1 MEDVIALDIVQGTLE
16 ELWAGIVAFLP
27 ELVGALIVF
36 LLGLIVAAVLR
47 RVVVKVVDLLKV
59 DELAKKFE
67 LRQAFERYG
76 LRLQIGNL
84 LGWIVKWFVIIVA
97 LIASTDILGWE
108 EVSVYLRS
116 VVAYIPNVIVAVV
129 ILLTGIVLANFVQ
142 RVVKSAVEAAKLE
155 SANFLSGIARW
166 AILLF
171 TFMAALNQL
180 RIAQDLIG
188 ILFTGLVAMLAL
200 AGGLAFGLGG
210 KEHASRFLDRLRR
223 DIAS

>member
-1 MEDVIALDIVQGTLE
+1 MGAIV
-16 ELWAGIVAFLP
+16 
-27 ELVGALIVF
+27 VF

-47 RVVVKVVDLLKV
+47 GVVVKVIDVLKI

-67 LRQAFERYG
+67 LRQAFENYG
-76 LRLQIGNL
+76 LRLHIGHVF
-84 LGWIVKWFVIIVA
+84 GWIVKWFIIVVA
-97 LIASTDILGWE
+97 LIASTDILGWN

-129 ILLTGIVLANFVQ
+129 ILLAGIVLATFVQ

-166 AILLF
+166 AILIF
-171 TFMAALNQL
+171 TLMTALNQL
-180 RIAQDLIG
+180 RIAEDLIG

-210 KEHASRFLDRLRR
+210 KEPAARFLDRLRK
-223 DIAS
+223 DISSS